1 MLENQKRIMK
11 NQNVENHRKFTPLH
25 HFIFS
30 PLSLG
35 AIIYSSVQ
43 AVSSDT
49 NQEIWI
55 FLTLISILLTI
66 LGIMVRTQY
75 GLKNQNRIIRLEMRL
90 KYYQLT
96 NQPFDELEK
105 KLELGQI
112 FALRFASDNEL
123 VDLINKSIA
132 ENLSPTE
139 IKKSIKT
146 WNPDFMRV

>member
-1 MLENQKRIMK
+1 MK
-11 NQNVENHRKFTPLH
+11 NQNFENHRKFTPLH

-30 PLSLG
+30 PLALG
-35 AIIYSSVQ
+35 AVVYSCVQ
-43 AVSSDT
+43 ALTSDT

-55 FLTLISILLTI
+55 FLTLLSILLTI
-66 LGIMVRTQY
+66 VGIMVRAQY

-105 KLELGQI
+105 KLKLGQL
-112 FALRFASDNEL
+112 FALRFASDSEL
-123 VDLINKSIA
+123 VDLINKAIA
-132 ENLSPTE
+132 ENLSPTD
-139 IKKSIKT
+139 IKKSIKN

>member
-1 MLENQKRIMK
+1 MK
-11 NQNVENHRKFTPLH
+11 NQNFENHRKFTPLH

-30 PLSLG
+30 PLALC
-35 AIIYSSVQ
+35 AIIYSCVQ
-43 AVSSDT
+43 YVKSDT

-66 LGIMVRTQY
+66 LGIMVRAQY

-96 NQPFDELEK
+96 NQSFDALEK
-105 KLELGQI
+105 KLELDQI
-112 FALRFASDNEL
+112 FALRFASDDEL
-123 VDLINKSIA
+123 VDLINKAIA
-132 ENLSPTE
+132 EKLSPTE
-139 IKKSIKT
+139 IKKSIKN